1 METPKKVDELPDM
14 PEDLPYV
21 FLLIPFD
28 PKMNS
33 KTGFENV
40 VNAAATKNENELMR
54 KYPEE
59 KVRPVIL
66 KLHRIIKSLDQNTH
80 KKSIAI
86 IVSPLIEK
94 VYYFDYTSPLQ
105 WNSFGMPSIS

>member
-1 METPKKVDELPDM
+1 MKTAEKVDEVTDM
-14 PEDLPYV
+14 PEDLPYI

-28 PKMNS
+28 PKMNT
-33 KTGFENV
+33 KTGFENI
-40 VNAAATKNENELMR
+40 VNSAAAKNENELLR

-94 VYYFDYTSPLQ
+94 VYYFNYTSPLQ
-105 WNSFGMPSIS
+105 WNNFGMQMMS